1 MMMRAIPTHA
11 DARRRRPWSVAAR
24 VAAALTAAA
33 VLLLLAGC
41 AGRTQTASAPQT
53 PGLPPA
59 GPRPASTAAVAIVSP
74 APGERISGATLHVR
88 IQLTGATI
96 VPQTS
101 ASLSPDKGHIHLSID
116 GRVVSMAYGIEQDV
130 PVSPGTHLLTAEFV
144 ATDHFPFNPRVIK
157 TVTFDVQ

>member
-1 MMMRAIPTHA
+1 MVRMNPTHN
-11 DARRRRPWSVAAR
+11 DARRNRPGSGAIPA
-24 VAAALTAAA
+24 AAALTVA
-33 VLLLLAGC
+33 VLLLAGC
-41 AGRTQTASAPQT
+41 AGRTPPAAAPQT

-59 GPRPASTAAVAIVSP
+59 GPRPKSTAAIAIASP
-74 APGERISGATLHVR
+74 APGERISGGTLHVR
-88 IQLTGATI
+88 IQLTGGTI

-116 GRVVSMAYGIEQDV
+116 GKVVSMAYGVEQDV
-130 PVSPGTHLLTAEFV
+130 PVTPGTHLLTAEFV